1 MNKEKDGEH
10 HDKELRQDQEIEK
23 EESDVAIR
31 EEGDGSVR
39 EELGEMVKS
48 NSITLTPSLQDSKK
62 SEVDYS
68 CHSHTHTH
76 TQLIA
81 CE

>member
-1 MNKEKDGEH
+1 MNKEKD
-10 HDKELRQDQEIEK
+10 DKELRQDQEIEK

-76 TQLIA
+76 TANCL
-81 CE
+81 